1 MPENITIQ
9 KNPLL
14 PVSMDYALLRQLGM
28 KYIEDLGSKF
38 WTDYNIHDPGIT
50 LLELLCYAITDL
62 GYRTSF
68 DIKDLLAPAPGQ
80 KAEPER
86 QGFFTARQILTVN
99 PLTRNDYRKLLID
112 IDGIK
117 NGWIGCKKC
126 PCDEMFLY
134 ASCADSVLQY
144 TPPTEHQ
151 IIIKGLYD
159 VLIEFEDEEGIGD
172 LNSGK
177 IKYNFGF
184 FTDPSEAV
192 YSMATIEMRLPPW
205 RQIEEEKE
213 KYSSFRNPQSRISG
227 VTVKFISGNKGD
239 NQDIPQAELG
249 RALRRPVF
257 ATLEIVFL
265 PDSADVSVTETL
277 LLEDVPFLVWFSS
290 ETDRKS
296 LQLGDLSS
304 AIADASASGIMVK
317 YLEKIKKGDEVIGLT
332 KAALHDHR
340 NLGEDYCSIKAIA
353 VEDISVCADM
363 DVAPD
368 ADIEKVLAEAY
379 FLIDQYFSADIRFFS
394 LRELLGKGVTAD
406 EIFDGPP
413 LNNGFIDNEQL
424 EATQLKQVLHT
435 SDVINLLMD
444 IQGVTAVRNLVFVKY
459 DQEGNRI
466 ESQSWTMAV
475 SYNHQPRLY
484 IEGAK
489 FLVFKNG
496 LPFLPDRLELA
507 DTFQVIK
514 GAHAQPKFSILEN
527 DLHIPE
533 GTWFPISEYQPLQDA
548 LPLTYGVGKD
558 GLPAHVSKERRAQAK
573 QLKAYLLFYEQLF
586 INYLTQLSNFKELFA
601 LDDTVGH
608 SYFSTLPDEPHISG
622 ITGLMAENG
631 DSVLTQDGLEKL
643 VESNATFLD
652 RRNRLLDQMLARFAE
667 QFTDYALM
675 LYAYAGSKKLADE
688 TLIKDKVSF
697 LKDFP
702 FTSSNRGKSHNY
714 KSPAPVCSDA
724 NVAGLKRRI
733 ERLLGFKSLENH
745 FEYYEEK
752 DLDNRS
758 YERRWRLKDEHGK
771 LYISGSTR
779 YYDTDYDLAQEK
791 ARTEVRQVLKYIGTE
806 AMYEIRQ
813 VNKWVINLKDPAG
826 ETIAT
831 RKQAFETEEEAIVV
845 RDEIIAFAKQL
856 LAAEKIFIVEHL
868 LLRPRNKPGAEFP
881 EGDPLLSI
889 CLSPDCSVCGEEDPY
904 SFRLTI
910 VLNGEAGLAN
920 EGIAFR
926 RFAENTIRQETPAH
940 LGLKICWVSTEQLEE
955 FEQVYCDWSAELAK
969 DEPDAALLHNRLA
982 ALLAV
987 FKNLKSVY
995 PKASLHDCAD
1005 GDDENRVYLNQT
1017 IV

>member
-9 KNPLL
+9 KNLSL
-14 PVSMDYALLRQLGM
+14 PVSMDYTLLRQLGM

-38 WTDYNIHDPGIT
+38 WTDYNVHDPGIT

-68 DIKDLLAPAPGQ
+68 DMKDLLAPAPGQ
-80 KAEPER
+80 KAEPEK
-86 QGFFTARQILTVN
+86 QGFFTAREILTIN
-99 PLTRNDYRKLLID
+99 PLTRSDYRKLLID

-117 NGWIGCKKC
+117 NGWINCKEC
-126 PCDEMFLY
+126 PCEEMFLY
-134 ASCADSVLQY
+134 ASCAESSLQY
-144 TPPTEHQ
+144 TPETEHQ

-184 FTDPSEAV
+184 FTDPINLV
-192 YSMATIEMRLPPW
+192 YSTATIEMRLPPW
-205 RQIEEEKE
+205 HQIEADKA
-213 KYSSFRNPQSRISG
+213 KYKSFRNQLSSITA
-227 VTVKFISGNKGD
+227 VTVQFISGNKGD
-239 NQDIPQAELG
+239 NLDIPQSELA

-257 ATLEIVFL
+257 ATFEIKFL
-265 PDSADVSVTETL
+265 PDASDASVTETL
-277 LLEDVPFLVWFSS
+277 LMEDVPFLVWFGS
-290 ETDRKS
+290 ESDRKS
-296 LQLGDLSS
+296 LQLLDLST
-304 AIADASASGIMVK
+304 AMADASASGILVK

-332 KAALHDHR
+332 KTALHSHR
-340 NLGEDYCSIKAIA
+340 NLSEDYCTIKAIA
-353 VEDISVCADM
+353 VEDISICADM

-379 FLIDQYFSADIRFFS
+379 FLIDQYFSADIRFYS
-394 LRELLGKGVTAD
+394 LKEMLGAGLSVD

-413 LNNGFIDNEQL
+413 LNNGFINNEQL
-424 EATQLKQVLHT
+424 ETTQLKKVLHT

-444 IQGVTAVRNLVFVKY
+444 IQGVTAIRNLVFVKY
-459 DQEGNRI
+459 DEEGNLI
-466 ESQSWTMAV
+466 ENQSWTMAV

-484 IEGAK
+484 IEGSK

-514 GAHAQPKFSILEN
+514 GANAQPKFSILEN
-527 DLHIPE
+527 DLQVPE
-533 GTWFPISEYQPLQDA
+533 GTWFPLAEYQPLQDS
-548 LPLTYGVGKD
+548 LPLTYGVGKE
-558 GLPAHVSKERRAQAK
+558 GLPAHVSQERRAQAK

-586 INYLTQLSNFKELFA
+586 VNYLAQLSHFKELFA
-601 LDDTVGH
+601 LDETVSH
-608 SYFSTLPDEPHISG
+608 SYFAALLDEPHISG
-622 ITGLMAENG
+622 LNGLLAEVDG
-631 DSVLTQDGLEKL
+631 AVLNQGSLEL
-643 VESNATFLD
+643 LSENNATFLD
-652 RRNRLLDQMLARFAE
+652 RRNRFLDHMMARFSE

-675 LYAYAGSKKLADE
+675 LYAYSGSKKLANE
-688 TLIKDKVSF
+688 TLIKDKVNF

-702 FTSSNRGKSHNY
+702 FTSSNRGRSHNY
-714 KSPAPVCSDA
+714 KSPASVCSDE

-752 DLDNRS
+752 DFDNRS
-758 YERRWRLKDEHGK
+758 YERRWRLKDQDGK

-779 YYDTDYDLAQEK
+779 YYNNDYNLAQEK
-791 ARTEVRQVLKYIGTE
+791 TKTEIREVLKYIGTE
-806 AMYEIRQ
+806 ARYDIRQ

-831 RKQAFETEEEAIVV
+831 RKQAFETEAEAIVV

-856 LAAEKIFIVEHL
+856 LAAEEIFIVEHL
-868 LLRPRNKPGAEFP
+868 LLRPRNKPNEAFP

-940 LGLKICWVSTEQLEE
+940 LGLKICWVSTAQLGE
-955 FEQVYCDWSAELAK
+955 FEQVYCDWSAELTKA
-969 DEPDAALLHNRLA
+969 EPDADAQHLKLTALLE
-982 ALLAV
+982 V